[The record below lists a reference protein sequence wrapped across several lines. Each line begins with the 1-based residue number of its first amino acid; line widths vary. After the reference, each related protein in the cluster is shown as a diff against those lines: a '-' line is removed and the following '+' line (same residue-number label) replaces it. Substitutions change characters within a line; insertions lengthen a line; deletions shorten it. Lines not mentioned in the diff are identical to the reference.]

1 VFGEQVERWDQAVR
15 QITSYDL
22 FFAVNHRR
30 TTYMT
35 TNELTERLDDLEAQL
50 EDQQE
55 TIERQQERL
64 EEQDAIIRDQR
75 ERLDEE
81 ATPASE
87 TETTGQ
93 DPAEPETPDDDSE
106 RPGPIATRR
115 GVLTA
120 GSVLGLLGL
129 GAGTASAD
137 ASGQIGT
144 SSDPLKTLYT
154 EELNGGVTGDT
165 PLTNIAGSNLSID
178 NSGNLN
184 ATGGGSGSWVEGDNT
199 NLLEPDSKDGIEVDT
214 IADNGSGSVT
224 MNSALDLTDNQINYG
239 TNAGSQTLA
248 NLPFGSD
255 TAGTTNSY
263 AMQLNGDDV
272 LTINGVNDGSGN
284 LDSAYVFT
292 SKELRLAGTLN
303 ATNGT
308 IENTTGGLTV
318 TTNDNGNLTLDPGSN
333 NEVDVDNGG
342 LDLNG
347 NTLKSSSYGNVWDL
361 RTSSNIG
368 GSARTFALEI
378 NDDGSADNDIT
389 WQRAGNEDA
398 AFRVVDRTNSNNLL
412 TVNDGGD
419 VDVHNGNL
427 DVQSGTVENT
437 TGDLTVTTNDNG
449 NLTLDPG
456 ENYELNL
463 SNQSTSSSGSLLAID
478 GNGNVVE
485 ASGTTLTDV
494 GGGGSGAW
502 VEGDNTNLLEP
513 DTKSGIEVDTIADN
527 GSTSVTMNAT
537 SLDLNGT
544 MITDTSGN
552 INLTPSSGNSI
563 ALGGDILS
571 DTYNIN
577 TGTDTGTKIATA
589 TGQLLGFYDATPVA
603 QQTGPSQLTDDT
615 TGTVGSTLAPISGT
629 GDDSAINNNL
639 ASIAADL
646 ETIRSALVSYGL
658 LGQQVQ

>member
-255 TAGTTNSY
+255 TEGTTNSY

-318 TTNDNGNLTLDPGSN
+318 TTNDNGNLTLDSGAS
-333 NEVDVDNGG
+333 NEVDLTGGDLDLNSNTINNVASIDNGG
-342 LDLNG
+342 SAISVDD
-347 NTLKSSSYGNVWDL
+347 TLQL
-361 RTSSNIG
+361 G
-368 GSARTFALEI
+368 GSKIKAGSGSSDVVIQA
-378 NDDGSADNDIT
+378 DDGSNP
-389 WQRAGNEDA
+389 GNILMG
-398 AFRVVDRTNSNNLL
+398 RSNNSL
-412 TVNDGGD
+412 G
-419 VDVHNGNL
+419 
-427 DVQSGTVENT
+427 
-437 TGDLTVTTNDNG
+437 
-449 NLTLDPG
+449 
-456 ENYELNL
+456 
-463 SNQSTSSSGSLLAID
+463 SSIIGAVIS
-478 GNGNVVE
+478 
-485 ASGTTLTDV
+485 
-494 GGGGSGAW
+494 GGG
-502 VEGDNTNLLEP
+502 
-513 DTKSGIEVDTIADN
+513 AD
-527 GSTSVTMNAT
+527 
-537 SLDLNGT
+537 
-544 MITDTSGN
+544 GN
-552 INLTPSSGNSI
+552 INEVKKSYGTIGGGKSNLVGGEIVSGSGEYGTI
-563 ALGGDILS
+563 PGGIFCQVNGD
-571 DTYNIN
+571 Y
-577 TGTDTGTKIATA
+577 GFAVGYGCKATA
-589 TGQLLGFYDATPVA
+589 ESASAVGGRSNEASSAKATVAGGEGNEASANYAFVAGGRWNDSMEILL
-603 QQTGPSQLTDDT
+603 
-615 TGTVGSTLAPISGT
+615 
-629 GDDSAINNNL
+629 
-639 ASIAADL
+639 
-646 ETIRSALVSYGL
+646 
-658 LGQQVQ
+658 